1 MEERSRMRK
10 GREHPAER
18 DPTNDDDEDV
28 HMMIMLTMM
37 IKMKMFMMIMLMMMA
52 KMMAILNT
60 RGI

>member
-28 HMMIMLTMM
+28 HIGEFVVEGFFSSKLSL
-37 IKMKMFMMIMLMMMA
+37 FLQ
-52 KMMAILNT
+52 L
-60 RGI
+60 